1 MNTQSIILTLT
12 PNWRAYYQ
20 LTKPKVVA
28 LLLLTALVGMV
39 LALPSLPPL
48 SLLVPGLVGIGL
60 LSAAAAAYN
69 HILDQRIDAI
79 MTRTHQRPLVQQTIS
94 TPKALF
100 FATSMAVIGMATL
113 FIWVNALTAWLTF
126 ASLIGYAVIYTMYL
140 KRATPQN
147 IAIGGLA
154 GATPPLLGWTAMTGE
169 ITGQALL
176 LVMIIF
182 IWTPPHFWALAI
194 HKEKEYAKANIPM
207 LPVTHGAEYTKTLIL
222 LYTLLLLP
230 VTWLPWLTQL
240 SGSLYLAGS
249 TFLGASFIYY
259 AYRLK
264 FKPTRK
270 MAFQTFKFSIIHL
283 MTLFLLLLVDHWII
297 NY

>member
-1 MNTQSIILTLT
+1 MNTPSLLLTFT
-12 PNWRAYYQ
+12 PNWHAYYQ

-39 LALPSLPPL
+39 LALPHLPPL
-48 SLLVPGLVGIGL
+48 SLLVPALLGIGL

-79 MTRTHQRPLVQQTIS
+79 MTRTHQRPLVQNTIS
-94 TPKALF
+94 TPKALI
-100 FATSMAVIGMATL
+100 FATSMAAIGMAIL
-113 FIWVNALTAWLTF
+113 LIFVNPLTAWLTF
-126 ASLIGYAVIYTMYL
+126 ASLIGYAVIYTLYL

-169 ITGQALL
+169 VTGQALL

-194 HKEKEYAKANIPM
+194 HKEKEYAKAKIPM
-207 LPVTHGAEYTKTLIL
+207 LPVTHGIEYTKTLVL

-240 SGSLYLAGS
+240 SGLFYLVGS
-249 TFLGASFIYY
+249 TCLGVSFIYY

-264 FKPTRK
+264 FKPSRNT
-270 MAFQTFKFSIIHL
+270 AFQTFKFSIIHL
-283 MTLFLLLLVDHWII
+283 MLLFLLLLVDHWLI
-297 NY
+297 N

>member
-1 MNTQSIILTLT
+1 MNNHPATLVLTV
-12 PNWRAYYQ
+12 NWRAYYQ

-39 LALPSLPPL
+39 LALPELPPL
-48 SLLVPGLVGIGL
+48 RLLLPALFGIGA

-79 MTRTHQRPLVQQTIS
+79 MARTHHRPLVQQAIS
-94 TPKALF
+94 TQKALI
-100 FATSMAVIGMATL
+100 FATSMALFGMFIL
-113 FIWVNALTAWLTF
+113 FEFVNALTAWLTF
-126 ASLIGYAVIYTMYL
+126 ASLLGYAVIYTLYL

-169 ITGQALL
+169 VTGQALL

-182 IWTPPHFWALAI
+182 TWTPPHFWALAI
-194 HKEKEYAKANIPM
+194 HRQKEYAKAKIPM

-230 VTWLPWLTQL
+230 ITWLPWLTQL
-240 SGSLYLAGS
+240 SGPLYLVG
-249 TFLGASFIYY
+249 TTILGLIFIYY

-264 FKPTRK
+264 FKPNRK
-270 MAFQTFKFSIIHL
+270 IAFQTFKFSVIHL
-283 MTLFLLLLVDHWII
+283 MLLFILLLVDHWLIH
-297 NY
+297 Y

>member
-1 MNTQSIILTLT
+1 MNNHPATLVLTV
-12 PNWRAYYQ
+12 NWRAYYQ

-39 LALPSLPPL
+39 LALPELPPL
-48 SLLVPGLVGIGL
+48 RLLLPALLGIGA

-79 MTRTHQRPLVQQTIS
+79 MARTHHRPLVQQAIS
-94 TPKALF
+94 TQKALI
-100 FATSMAVIGMATL
+100 FATSMALFGMFIL
-113 FIWVNALTAWLTF
+113 FEFVNALTAWLTF
-126 ASLIGYAVIYTMYL
+126 ASLLGYAVIYTLYL

-169 ITGQALL
+169 VTGQALL

-182 IWTPPHFWALAI
+182 TWTPPHFWALAI
-194 HKEKEYAKANIPM
+194 HRQKEYAKAKIPM

-230 VTWLPWLTQL
+230 ITWLPWLTQL
-240 SGSLYLAGS
+240 SGPLYLVG
-249 TFLGASFIYY
+249 TTILGLIFIYY

-264 FKPTRK
+264 FKPNRK
-270 MAFQTFKFSIIHL
+270 IAFQTFKFSVIHL
-283 MTLFLLLLVDHWII
+283 MLLFILLLVDHWLIH
-297 NY
+297 Y

>member
-39 LALPSLPPL
+39 LALPHLPPL
-48 SLLVPGLVGIGL
+48 SLLVPALIGIGL

-79 MTRTHQRPLVQQTIS
+79 MTRTHHRPLVQNTIS
-94 TPKALF
+94 TTKALF
-100 FATSMAVIGMATL
+100 FATSMAIVGMGTL
-113 FIWVNALTAWLTF
+113 FVFVNALTAWLTF

-182 IWTPPHFWALAI
+182 VWTPPHFWALAI
-194 HKEKEYAKANIPM
+194 HKEKEYAKAKIPM
-207 LPVTHGAEYTKTLIL
+207 LPVTHGIEYTKTLVL

-240 SGSLYLAGS
+240 SGLLYLTGA
-249 TFLGASFIYY
+249 TLLGVSFIYY

-270 MAFQTFKFSIIHL
+270 MALQTFKFSIIHL
-283 MTLFLLLLVDHWII
+283 MTLFLVLLADHWLI
-297 NY
+297 NH